1 MHNVQE
7 SEILWSR
14 RNAMHYPS
22 YAVFAGILGGL
33 VGIGGGMILGP
44 LLLELGLHSRAVSAT
59 SATAVV

>member
-1 MHNVQE
+1 
-7 SEILWSR
+7 
-14 RNAMHYPS
+14 MHYPS